1 MKTEYG
7 HVVAE
12 NAIILAENSDYCVWA
27 WNDWF
32 FLSGL
37 GGMRFAF
44 VNENNWDR
52 LASVIIKA
60 TEKIK
65 GGVKDD
71 L

>member
-7 HVVAE
+7 HAVAE
-12 NAIILAENSDYCVWA
+12 NAIILAENSDYCVWV

-32 FLSGL
+32 FIDEL
-37 GGMRFAF
+37 GETRFAF
-44 VNENNWDR
+44 VNEKDWNR

-60 TEKIK
+60 TETIK
-65 GGVKDD
+65 GGVKVD